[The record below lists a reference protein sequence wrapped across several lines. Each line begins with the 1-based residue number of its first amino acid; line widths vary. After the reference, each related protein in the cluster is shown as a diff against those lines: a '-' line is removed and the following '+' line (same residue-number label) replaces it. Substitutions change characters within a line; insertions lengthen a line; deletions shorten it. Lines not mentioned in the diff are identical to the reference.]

1 MNTNGN
7 IYASRKRKKPQKS
20 VKPAPE
26 GATTNPSKR
35 HRDRLNGE
43 LERIANLLPFPRDV
57 ISKLDKLTVLR
68 LCVSYLR
75 AKSFFNATL
84 KSTTKEGNSLKK
96 VGPELPEGELLLQV
110 LNGFILV
117 VTAGGTVFYVSSN
130 IQDYLGFNQSDVI
143 HQSAYDLIHTEDRGD
158 FQRQLHWALNPTAPL
173 DTGQLVT
180 GSDESG
186 PPLTYYDP
194 EVLPPEN
201 SAFLERNFVC
211 RLRCLLDNSSG
222 FIALNLQGHLKFL
235 HGQNERAKD
244 GTPIPPQLAL
254 FALATPLQPP
264 SILEIRT
271 KNLIFRT
278 KHKLDFTPTDCDA
291 RGKIVLGYTE
301 AELCERGSGYQFIH
315 AADMLHCAEYHI
327 RMMKT
332 GESGLTVFRLLT
344 KNSGWM
350 WVQANAR
357 LVYKNG
363 QPDCIIA
370 SQIVL
375 TEEEGKEDLRKR
387 TLELPFCFTT
397 GEAVLYDTTFPKTL
411 RDGLSGDSGA
421 PRSDD
426 LNSQTAKPLD
436 PDSLLGS
443 LLKQDESIYVCVAT
457 ANQPAR
463 APSPQEEPAGLPEE
477 EGGGIFSSR
486 WQESFL
492 SLPEMALFKQEPQ
505 GVPSGDSM
513 DGELW
518 RFMRTLGVGREDL
531 EIFQQDDVF
540 LNVDLGGRGGCPDAT
555 DEILTYVQQSLGR
568 SDCVLSYSAR
578 VGDQDP
584 SFACLEQQ
592 IPMQLNQ
599 LSGEQ
604 PSAKHPQPFP
614 DPQWRPQKSQP
625 LMVHQPLEQYQQYQA
640 RPQKLKSPLNTP
652 HQELHLPRPPLS
664 GQGSV
669 EGRSPQP
676 IPSQLLGPR
685 PMHMQVSEAQVSK
698 GHSQSQQAGSAA
710 HSLEI
715 PPLFHPGLLRPS
727 QPHRQHLCLGEPTA
741 GLPLNNQLNTV
752 SVSCPP
758 QLSTCV
764 APGPQRR
771 GVVGDAS
778 PQDLEELLSSLDSGQ
793 PLGQDGGEA
802 CWGLEARSVYQLHL
816 TDPHLSSPGPAP
828 YSHPQVLGLVR
839 GTEQP
844 FLIQNGSCGILQ
856 ETSSASPTEGD

>member
-1 MNTNGN
+1 MAIFMQVARGK
-7 IYASRKRKKPQKS
+7 SHRK
-20 VKPAPE
+20 
-26 GATTNPSKR
+26 
-35 HRDRLNGE
+35 
-43 LERIANLLPFPRDV
+43 
-57 ISKLDKLTVLR
+57 
-68 LCVSYLR
+68 
-75 AKSFFNATL
+75 ATL

-96 VGPELPEGELLLQV
+96 VGPELTEGELLLQV

-117 VTAGGTVFYVSSN
+117 VTAGGTVFYASSN

-180 GSDESG
+180 ASDESAR
-186 PPLTYYDP
+186 PLTCYDP
-194 EVLPPEN
+194 DALPPEN
-201 SAFLERNFVC
+201 SAFLERSFVC
-211 RLRCLLDNSSG
+211 RLRCLLDDSSG

-244 GTPIPPQLAL
+244 GTPVPPQLAL

-271 KNLIFRT
+271 KNLIFRS

-291 RGKIVLGYTE
+291 RGKMALGYTE

-315 AADMLHCAEYHI
+315 AADMLHCAENHM
-327 RMMKT
+327 RLMKT

-387 TLELPFCFTT
+387 TLERPFCFTT
-397 GEAVLYDTTFPKTL
+397 GEAVLYDTAFPKTL
-411 RDGLSGDSGA
+411 EDSFPGDSGA
-421 PRSDD
+421 PPSDNLD
-426 LNSQTAKPLD
+426 SPPPKPLD

-457 ANQPAR
+457 DNQPAP
-463 APSPQEEPAGLPEE
+463 APSPQEEPAALPEE
-477 EGGGIFSSR
+477 GSGGIFSSR
-486 WQESFL
+486 WQESVL
-492 SLPEMALFKQEPQ
+492 SLPEMALFKREPQ
-505 GVPSGDSM
+505 GIPSGDGM

-531 EIFQQDDVF
+531 ELFQQDDLF
-540 LNVDLGGRGGCPDAT
+540 LDVDLGGRDGRPDAT

-578 VGDQDP
+578 GGDLDP

-604 PSAKHPQPFP
+604 PSAKHPQPSP

-625 LMVHQPLEQYQQYQA
+625 LMVHQPLDQYQQYQA

-652 HQELHLPRPPLS
+652 HQGLRLPRPPLS
-664 GQGSV
+664 GRGSA
-669 EGRSPQP
+669 EGLSSQP
-676 IPSQLLGPR
+676 IPSQPLGHR
-685 PMHMQVSEAQVSK
+685 LMHMQVSE
-698 GHSQSQQAGSAA
+698 GHSQSQQAGSAS

-715 PPLFHPGLLRPS
+715 PPLFQPGLLRPS
-727 QPHRQHLCLGEPTA
+727 QPHHQHLCLGEPTT

-752 SVSCPP
+752 SVSRPP
-758 QLSTCV
+758 QPSTWV
-764 APGPQRR
+764 APG
-771 GVVGDAS
+771 VGDVS
-778 PQDLEELLSSLDSGQ
+778 PLDLEELLSSLDSGQ

-816 TDPHLSSPGPAP
+816 TDPHLSSLGPAA
-828 YSHPQVLGLVR
+828 YGHPQVLGLVR

-844 FLIQNGSCGILQ
+844 FLIQNGSRGILQ
-856 ETSSASPTEGD
+856 ESRPASPTEGDWTARAAKAPGPC